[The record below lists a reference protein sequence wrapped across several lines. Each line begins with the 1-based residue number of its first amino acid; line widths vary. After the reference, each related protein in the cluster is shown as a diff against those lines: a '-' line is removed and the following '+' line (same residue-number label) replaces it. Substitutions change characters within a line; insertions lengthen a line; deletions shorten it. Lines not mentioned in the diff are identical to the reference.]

1 MPWARLR
8 GFTFVAGTYA
18 LAAAEAV
25 WLPGVLSVER
35 RRQRRWARREAR
47 SGSWLNGRE
56 DKRFSQ
62 FGEDG
67 MLEALFERIGTT
79 NKQFVELGA
88 GDGHE
93 NTTRSLAETGWSGL
107 WVEADRPSADEAAR
121 ILGGRDVTVECVTVT
136 PDSAPGILERAGVP
150 PELDLLAIDLDGIDY
165 HVWRR
170 LGSRYHPRVVVVE
183 YNASATPGTRW
194 VQRYRPGRFWDGS
207 RRFGASLD
215 ALNEL
220 AGALG
225 YSLVGCESHG
235 ANAIFVR
242 DDVVAERL
250 PGVETRVSRLY
261 RSPKYFGDHFGHP
274 SRRDRSGMYRYEPR
288 T

>member
-8 GFTFVAGTYA
+8 GTLFVTGTYA

-25 WLPGVLSVER
+25 WSPGVLALER
-35 RRQRRWARREAR
+35 WRQRRWEHRER
-47 SGSWLNGRE
+47 GSGSWLNARE
-56 DKRFSQ
+56 AKRFSQ

-67 MLEALFERIGTT
+67 ILEALFERIGTGSRR
-79 NKQFVELGA
+79 FVELGA

-93 NTTRSLAETGWSGL
+93 NTTRNLVEAGWSGV

-121 ILGGRDVTVECVTVT
+121 VVGERDVTIACVTVT
-136 PDSAPGILERAGVP
+136 PDAAPGILDRAGAAAD
-150 PELDLLAIDLDGIDY
+150 LDLLAIDLDGIDY
-165 HVWRR
+165 YVWRSLAR
-170 LGSRYHPRVVVVE
+170 SYRPRVVVVE
-183 YNASATPGTRW
+183 YNAAATPGTSW

-215 ALNEL
+215 ALDEL
-220 AGALG
+220 AGSLG

-235 ANAIFVR
+235 ANAFFVR
-242 DDVVAERL
+242 DDVIAERL
-250 PGVETRVSRLY
+250 PAVETRVSRLY

-274 SRRDRSGMYRYEPR
+274 CRRDRSGLYRYEPR
-288 T
+288 P

>member
-1 MPWARLR
+1 MPWATLR

-25 WLPGVLSVER
+25 WLPGVLAMER
-35 RRQRRWARREAR
+35 WRQRRWERRER
-47 SGSWLNGRE
+47 GSGSWLNARE
-56 DKRFSQ
+56 AKRFSQ

-67 MLEALFERIGTT
+67 MLEALFERVGTA
-79 NKQFVELGA
+79 NRYFVELGA

-93 NTTRSLAETGWSGL
+93 NTTRNLAEAGWTGV

-121 ILGGRDVTVECVTVT
+121 VVGDRGVAVECVTVT
-136 PDSAPGILERAGVP
+136 PDSAPGILERAGAP
-150 PELDLLAIDLDGIDY
+150 ADLDLLAIDLDGIDY
-165 HVWRR
+165 YVWRS
-170 LGSRYHPRVVVVE
+170 LAGSYRPRAVVIE
-183 YNASATPGTRW
+183 YNAAATPGSRW

-215 ALNEL
+215 ALAGL
-220 AGALG
+220 AETLG
-225 YSLVGCESHG
+225 YSLVACESHG
-235 ANAIFVR
+235 ANAFFVR

-261 RSPKYFGDHFGHP
+261 RSPKYFGEHFGHP
-274 SRRDRSGMYRYEPR
+274 CRRDRSGLYRYEPR
-288 T
+288 A